1 MIVGIG
7 IDSVEIARFAHWHE
21 HPESKL
27 LRLFT
32 LDEISYCLDNPVK
45 QAERFAARFAAKEAL
60 FKAFCSM
67 APTNK
72 LPLSAIAGA
81 VEVKKEA
88 NGNVFLRVDWP
99 FLLNDLIDNCSL
111 QTHLSLTHTEKIA
124 TAFIILEKIE
134 KTEKIVDKE

>member
-7 IDSVEIARFAHWHE
+7 IDSVEIARFAHWYE

-45 QAERFAARFAAKEAL
+45 QAERFAARFAAKEAF

-72 LPLSAIAGA
+72 LPLSAIVGA
-81 VEVKKEA
+81 VEVKKET
-88 NGNVFLRVDWP
+88 NGNVFLQVDWP
-99 FLLNDLIDNCSL
+99 FLLNNLMNYQGI
-111 QTHLSLTHTEKIA
+111 QIHLSLTHTEKIA
-124 TAFIILEKIE
+124 TAFIILEKME
-134 KTEKIVDKE
+134 KNS